1 MSDDDDN
8 IEMDDENVLAAEY
21 TLGLLSAEESQAFEE
36 LLSIDP
42 GFRQRY
48 AFWAEGFAGLTDDIA
63 PVEPP
68 ADLKDRI
75 LAELFPDKTLS
86 RADPLATA
94 DSEPRPSFL
103 QRLGLFPAVA
113 GGLLA
118 ALVVLGVVDL
128 MIDDA
133 PTPATYVAEVAAED
147 QSLVVMASYAADRA
161 TLTVDRQ
168 AGAAAAGRSLELWL
182 IPPGD
187 GQAPISLGVLP
198 QETAAAIQIL
208 ADLVPS
214 LDQGTLAISDEPEGG
229 SPGDAPT
236 GDILATGAITAA

>member
-1 MSDDDDN
+1 MSDDNDDM
-8 IEMDDENVLAAEY
+8 EMDDEYVLAAEY
-21 TLGLLSAEESQAFEE
+21 TLGLLSAEEAKAFED

-48 AFWAEGFAGLTDDIA
+48 AFWAEGFAGLTDDIEG
-63 PVEPP
+63 VEPP
-68 ADLKDRI
+68 EDLKDRI
-75 LAELFPDKTLS
+75 LSELFPEKTQS
-86 RADPLATA
+86 QAAASTSA
-94 DSEPRPSFL
+94 QEEPRPSFL

-118 ALVVLGVVDL
+118 ALAVLGVVDL
-128 MIDDA
+128 MIGDE

-147 QSLVVMASYAADRA
+147 QSLVVLASYAADSA

-168 AGAAAAGRSLELWL
+168 AGSAAEGRSLELWL
-182 IPPGD
+182 IPPGE
-187 GQAPISLGVLP
+187 GQGPISLGVLP
-198 QETAAAIQIL
+198 EDSETAIQIP

-229 SPGDAPT
+229 SPGGAPT